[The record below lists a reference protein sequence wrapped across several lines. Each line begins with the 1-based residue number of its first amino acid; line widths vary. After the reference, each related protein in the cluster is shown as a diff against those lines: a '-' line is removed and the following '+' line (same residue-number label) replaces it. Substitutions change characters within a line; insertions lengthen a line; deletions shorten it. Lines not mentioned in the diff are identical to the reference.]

1 MQWGLKIGNNNYTL
15 QTLPISCNYILSA
28 VSCASGN
35 HWEHASCTYDFTST
49 SLRVAVASGVNGAWI
64 AICS

>member
-15 QTLPISCNYILSA
+15 QTLPISCNYILCA

-49 SLRVAVASGVNGAWI
+49 SLRVAVASGVNGAWV
-64 AICS
+64 AICI